1 MNWKERHALNL
12 PHRLRKMLSME
23 YLVSNGWKF
32 TGHCFLKG
40 TLSLGEGEYDY
51 PPIVSMVENM

>member
-1 MNWKERHALNL
+1 
-12 PHRLRKMLSME
+12 ME